1 MDSSAD
7 IAILVAEECEQKANL
22 TAEKASD
29 SAEVGWLMVFDIKEK
44 KIESLMRKFEAKS
57 QFAVA
62 VSSGFFSA

>member
-7 IAILVAEECEQKANL
+7 IAILVADECKQKVHT
-22 TAEKASD
+22 TAEKASNT
-29 SAEVGWLMVFDIKEK
+29 AEVGWLMMFGIEEK

>member
-7 IAILVAEECEQKANL
+7 IAILVAEECEHKVNL
-22 TAEKASD
+22 TAEKK
-29 SAEVGWLMVFDIKEK
+29 SAEVGWLMVFGIKEK
-44 KIESLMRKFEAKS
+44 IKIESLMRKIEAKS

>member
-7 IAILVAEECEQKANL
+7 IAILVAEECEHKVNL
-22 TAEKASD
+22 TAEKTSN
-29 SAEVGWLMVFDIKEK
+29 SAEVGWLMMFGIEEK
-44 KIESLMRKFEAKS
+44 KIESLMRKFEVKS